1 MKSNLLEAAAEILSK
16 SKSSAPAEPMHKS
29 DADVED
35 LGGDTP
41 TVHQAS
47 NPDATTGKK
56 ATAPGA
62 APRVGAMPPAKLKE
76 EKDDEDEDED
86 EMEDDEDEKMKNEQ
100 IEEAVDHKKFMA
112 TYTRNEN
119 NNRHME
125 NVLHLAKHYGTE
137 DDVKAAQSHINA
149 AKKAGH
155 NIEHKEN
162 SALHAKLW
170 NKMNE
175 TLPKN
180 KSYGKWPS
188 PIPRVKI
195 KEDVDAMFEDET
207 ISEDFKSKV
216 STIFE
221 ARVHDRVSQIQE
233 ELEAQYTQSLEEAIA
248 DVTVSITERV
258 NDYLNYVVEEWMQEN
273 AIAIE
278 KGLRTE
284 LTEEFIVGLRNLFVE
299 NYIDIPDEKV
309 DLVEELSTKV
319 EDLESKLNEQIDIS
333 IELVK
338 ELNES
343 KKIEAFHTVTEGL
356 TQTQI
361 EKLKT
366 LVESVE
372 FTTEEE
378 FVEKLETIKENYFPS
393 DVKRADESSLHESV
407 EDPDTANSVKISDPR
422 MAVYAQAISRTLAK

>member
-35 LGGDTP
+35 VGGDTP

-47 NPDATTGKK
+47 NPDATKPIKK

-86 EMEDDEDEKMKNEQ
+86 ELDEATARDAEKKNPGLKRANQDLRDLIKKTNDPKKLADLKHLQKNKHKLYEMEDDEDEKEEMK
-100 IEEAVDHKKFMA
+100 
-112 TYTRNEN
+112 
-119 NNRHME
+119 
-125 NVLHLAKHYGTE
+125 
-137 DDVKAAQSHINA
+137 
-149 AKKAGH
+149 
-155 NIEHKEN
+155 KE
-162 SALHAKLW
+162 
-170 NKMNE
+170 
-175 TLPKN
+175 
-180 KSYGKWPS
+180 SYGKTM
-188 PIPRVKI
+188 
-195 KEDVDAMFEDET
+195 KEDVESMFEGET

-248 DVTVSITERV
+248 DVTVSMTERV

-422 MAVYAQAISRTLAK
+422 MAVYAQAISRTLVK

>member
-1 MKSNLLEAAAEILSK
+1 MKSNLLEAAAEILTK

-35 LGGDTP
+35 LGGDTL

-76 EKDDEDEDED
+76 AKEKEDDEDED
-86 EMEDDEDEKMKNEQ
+86 EMEDEKEEKMK
-100 IEEAVDHKKFMA
+100 
-112 TYTRNEN
+112 
-119 NNRHME
+119 
-125 NVLHLAKHYGTE
+125 
-137 DDVKAAQSHINA
+137 
-149 AKKAGH
+149 
-155 NIEHKEN
+155 KE
-162 SALHAKLW
+162 
-170 NKMNE
+170 
-175 TLPKN
+175 
-180 KSYGKWPS
+180 SYGKTM
-188 PIPRVKI
+188 
-195 KEDVDAMFEDET
+195 KEDVEAMFEGET
-207 ISEDFKSKV
+207 ISEDFKSRV

-233 ELEAQYTQSLEEAIA
+233 TLEAQYNQSLEEAIA
-248 DVTVSITERV
+248 DVTTSITERI

-284 LTEEFIVGLRNLFVE
+284 LTEEFIVGLRNLFAE

-309 DLVEELSTKV
+309 DIVEELSTKV
-319 EDLESKLNEQIDIS
+319 EELESQLNEQIDIS
-333 IELVK
+333 IGLVK

-393 DVKRADESSLHESV
+393 GVKRADESLLHESV
-407 EDPDTANSVKISDPR
+407 EDPETTNNVKISDPR
-422 MAVYAQAISRTLAK
+422 MAAYAKTISRTLPR

>member
-76 EKDDEDEDED
+76 AKEKEDDEEEMEDEDED
-86 EMEDDEDEKMKNEQ
+86 EKEEMK
-100 IEEAVDHKKFMA
+100 
-112 TYTRNEN
+112 
-119 NNRHME
+119 
-125 NVLHLAKHYGTE
+125 
-137 DDVKAAQSHINA
+137 
-149 AKKAGH
+149 
-155 NIEHKEN
+155 KE
-162 SALHAKLW
+162 
-170 NKMNE
+170 
-175 TLPKN
+175 
-180 KSYGKWPS
+180 SYGKTM
-188 PIPRVKI
+188 
-195 KEDVDAMFEDET
+195 KEDVESMFEGET

-248 DVTVSITERV
+248 DVTVSMTERV

-422 MAVYAQAISRTLAK
+422 MAAYAQVISRTLAK

>member
-29 DADVED
+29 EADVED
-35 LGGDTP
+35 VGGDTP

-47 NPDATTGKK
+47 NPDATKPIKK

-76 EKDDEDEDED
+76 AKEKEDDEEEMEDEDED
-86 EMEDDEDEKMKNEQ
+86 EKEEMK
-100 IEEAVDHKKFMA
+100 
-112 TYTRNEN
+112 
-119 NNRHME
+119 
-125 NVLHLAKHYGTE
+125 
-137 DDVKAAQSHINA
+137 
-149 AKKAGH
+149 
-155 NIEHKEN
+155 KE
-162 SALHAKLW
+162 
-170 NKMNE
+170 
-175 TLPKN
+175 
-180 KSYGKWPS
+180 SYGKTM
-188 PIPRVKI
+188 
-195 KEDVDAMFEDET
+195 KEDIESMFEGET

-248 DVTVSITERV
+248 DVTVSMTERV

-422 MAVYAQAISRTLAK
+422 MAAYAQVISRTLAK

>member
-29 DADVED
+29 EADVED
-35 LGGDTP
+35 VGGDTP

-47 NPDATTGKK
+47 NPDATKPIKK

-76 EKDDEDEDED
+76 AKEKEDDEEEMEDEDED
-86 EMEDDEDEKMKNEQ
+86 EKEEMK
-100 IEEAVDHKKFMA
+100 
-112 TYTRNEN
+112 
-119 NNRHME
+119 
-125 NVLHLAKHYGTE
+125 
-137 DDVKAAQSHINA
+137 
-149 AKKAGH
+149 
-155 NIEHKEN
+155 KE
-162 SALHAKLW
+162 
-170 NKMNE
+170 
-175 TLPKN
+175 
-180 KSYGKWPS
+180 SYGKTM
-188 PIPRVKI
+188 
-195 KEDVDAMFEDET
+195 KEDVESMFEGET

-248 DVTVSITERV
+248 DVTVSMTERV

-361 EKLKT
+361 EKLKS

-393 DVKRADESSLHESV
+393 DVKRADEASLHESV

-422 MAVYAQAISRTLAK
+422 MAAYAQVISRTLAK

>member
-29 DADVED
+29 EADVED
-35 LGGDTP
+35 VGGDTP

-47 NPDATTGKK
+47 NPDATKPIKK

-86 EMEDDEDEKMKNEQ
+86 EMEDDEDEKMK
-100 IEEAVDHKKFMA
+100 
-112 TYTRNEN
+112 
-119 NNRHME
+119 
-125 NVLHLAKHYGTE
+125 
-137 DDVKAAQSHINA
+137 
-149 AKKAGH
+149 
-155 NIEHKEN
+155 KE
-162 SALHAKLW
+162 
-170 NKMNE
+170 
-175 TLPKN
+175 
-180 KSYGKWPS
+180 SYGKTM
-188 PIPRVKI
+188 
-195 KEDVDAMFEDET
+195 KEDVESMFEGET

-248 DVTVSITERV
+248 DVTVSMTERV

-393 DVKRADESSLHESV
+393 GVKRADESSLHESV

-422 MAVYAQAISRTLAK
+422 MAVYAQTISRTLPK

>member
-76 EKDDEDEDED
+76 EKDDEDEDELD
-86 EMEDDEDEKMKNEQ
+86 EATARDAEKKNPGLKRANQDLRDLIKKTNDPKKLADLKHLQKNKHKLYEMEDEDEDEKEEMK
-100 IEEAVDHKKFMA
+100 
-112 TYTRNEN
+112 
-119 NNRHME
+119 
-125 NVLHLAKHYGTE
+125 
-137 DDVKAAQSHINA
+137 
-149 AKKAGH
+149 
-155 NIEHKEN
+155 KE
-162 SALHAKLW
+162 
-170 NKMNE
+170 
-175 TLPKN
+175 
-180 KSYGKWPS
+180 SYGKTM
-188 PIPRVKI
+188 
-195 KEDVDAMFEDET
+195 KEDVDAMFEGET
-207 ISEDFKSKV
+207 ISEDFKSRV

-248 DVTVSITERV
+248 DVTVSMTERV

-361 EKLKT
+361 EKLRT

-393 DVKRADESSLHESV
+393 DVKRANESSLHESV

-422 MAVYAQAISRTLAK
+422 MAAYAQVISRTLAK

>member
-29 DADVED
+29 EADVED
-35 LGGDTP
+35 VGGDTP

-47 NPDATTGKK
+47 NPDATKPIKK

-76 EKDDEDEDED
+76 AKEKEDDEEEMEDEDED
-86 EMEDDEDEKMKNEQ
+86 EKEEMK
-100 IEEAVDHKKFMA
+100 
-112 TYTRNEN
+112 
-119 NNRHME
+119 
-125 NVLHLAKHYGTE
+125 
-137 DDVKAAQSHINA
+137 
-149 AKKAGH
+149 
-155 NIEHKEN
+155 KE
-162 SALHAKLW
+162 
-170 NKMNE
+170 
-175 TLPKN
+175 
-180 KSYGKWPS
+180 SYGKTM
-188 PIPRVKI
+188 
-195 KEDVDAMFEDET
+195 KEDVESMFEGET

-248 DVTVSITERV
+248 DVTVSMTERV

-422 MAVYAQAISRTLAK
+422 MAAYAQVISRTLAK

>member
-1 MKSNLLEAAAEILSK
+1 MKSNLLEAAAEILTK

-41 TVHQAS
+41 TTHQAS

-56 ATAPGA
+56 ATPPGA

-76 EKDDEDEDED
+76 AKEKEDDEEEMEDEDED
-86 EMEDDEDEKMKNEQ
+86 EKEEKMK
-100 IEEAVDHKKFMA
+100 
-112 TYTRNEN
+112 
-119 NNRHME
+119 
-125 NVLHLAKHYGTE
+125 
-137 DDVKAAQSHINA
+137 
-149 AKKAGH
+149 
-155 NIEHKEN
+155 KE
-162 SALHAKLW
+162 
-170 NKMNE
+170 
-175 TLPKN
+175 
-180 KSYGKWPS
+180 SYGKTM
-188 PIPRVKI
+188 
-195 KEDVDAMFEDET
+195 KEDVDAMFEGET
-207 ISEDFKSKV
+207 ISEDFKSRV

-233 ELEAQYTQSLEEAIA
+233 TLEAQYNQSLEEAIA
-248 DVTVSITERV
+248 DVTASITERI

-284 LTEEFIVGLRNLFVE
+284 LTEEFIVGLRNLFAE

-309 DLVEELSTKV
+309 DIVEELSTKV
-319 EDLESKLNEQIDIS
+319 EELESQLNEQIDIS
-333 IELVK
+333 IGLVK

-361 EKLKT
+361 EKLKS

-393 DVKRADESSLHESV
+393 GVKRADESLLHESV
-407 EDPDTANSVKISDPR
+407 EDPETTNNVKISDPR
-422 MAVYAQAISRTLAK
+422 MAAYAKTISRTLPR

>member
-41 TVHQAS
+41 TTHQAS

-56 ATAPGA
+56 AVAPGA

-76 EKDDEDEDED
+76 AKDEDEDEERD
-86 EMEDDEDEKMKNEQ
+86 DEEMEDEKEEKMK
-100 IEEAVDHKKFMA
+100 
-112 TYTRNEN
+112 
-119 NNRHME
+119 
-125 NVLHLAKHYGTE
+125 
-137 DDVKAAQSHINA
+137 
-149 AKKAGH
+149 
-155 NIEHKEN
+155 KE
-162 SALHAKLW
+162 
-170 NKMNE
+170 
-175 TLPKN
+175 
-180 KSYGKWPS
+180 SYGKTM
-188 PIPRVKI
+188 
-195 KEDVDAMFEDET
+195 KEDVDAMFEGET

-284 LTEEFIVGLRNLFVE
+284 LTEDFIVGLRNLFVE

-319 EDLESKLNEQIDIS
+319 EDLETKLNEQIDIS

-361 EKLKT
+361 EKLKS

-393 DVKRADESSLHESV
+393 DVKRANEASLHESV

-422 MAVYAQAISRTLAK
+422 MAAYAKTISRTLPR

>member
-41 TVHQAS
+41 TKHQAS

-86 EMEDDEDEKMKNEQ
+86 DEMEDEKEDKMK
-100 IEEAVDHKKFMA
+100 
-112 TYTRNEN
+112 
-119 NNRHME
+119 
-125 NVLHLAKHYGTE
+125 
-137 DDVKAAQSHINA
+137 
-149 AKKAGH
+149 
-155 NIEHKEN
+155 KE
-162 SALHAKLW
+162 
-170 NKMNE
+170 
-175 TLPKN
+175 
-180 KSYGKWPS
+180 SYGKTM
-188 PIPRVKI
+188 
-195 KEDVDAMFEDET
+195 KEDVDAMFEGEV

-221 ARVHDRVSQIQE
+221 ARIHDRVSQIQE
-233 ELEAQYTQSLEEAIA
+233 ELEDQYNDALENAIS
-248 DVTVSITERV
+248 DVTIAITEKV
-258 NDYLNYVVEEWMQEN
+258 NDYLNYVVEEWMEEN

-284 LTEEFIVGLRNLFVE
+284 LTEDFIVGLRNLFTE
-299 NYIDIPDEKV
+299 NYINIPDEKV
-309 DLVEELSTKV
+309 DIVEELTTKV
-319 EDLESKLNEQIDIS
+319 EELETQLNEQIDVS
-333 IELVK
+333 IELSK
-338 ELNES
+338 QLNES
-343 KKIEAFHTVTEGL
+343 KKIELFHIVTEDL
-356 TQTQI
+356 THTQS
-361 EKLKT
+361 EKLRS

-378 FVEKLETIKENYFPS
+378 FVEKIETIKENYFPS
-393 DVKRADESSLHESV
+393 GVKRANESMLHETV
-407 EDPDTANSVKISDPR
+407 EDPETANAVKISDPR
-422 MAVYAQAISRTLAK
+422 MAAYAHAISRTIVK

>member
-41 TVHQAS
+41 TTHQAS

-56 ATAPGA
+56 ATPPGA

-76 EKDDEDEDED
+76 EKDDEDEDE
-86 EMEDDEDEKMKNEQ
+86 MEDEDEKEEKMK
-100 IEEAVDHKKFMA
+100 
-112 TYTRNEN
+112 
-119 NNRHME
+119 
-125 NVLHLAKHYGTE
+125 
-137 DDVKAAQSHINA
+137 
-149 AKKAGH
+149 
-155 NIEHKEN
+155 KE
-162 SALHAKLW
+162 
-170 NKMNE
+170 
-175 TLPKN
+175 
-180 KSYGKWPS
+180 SYGKTM
-188 PIPRVKI
+188 
-195 KEDVDAMFEDET
+195 KEDVDAMFEGET
-207 ISEDFKSKV
+207 ISEDFKSRV

-233 ELEAQYTQSLEEAIA
+233 TLEAQYNQSLEEAIA
-248 DVTVSITERV
+248 DVTTSITERI

-284 LTEEFIVGLRNLFVE
+284 LTEEFIVGLRNLFAE

-309 DLVEELSTKV
+309 DIVEELSTKV
-319 EDLESKLNEQIDIS
+319 EELESQLNEQIDIS
-333 IELVK
+333 IGLVK

-356 TQTQI
+356 TQTQV
-361 EKLKT
+361 EKLKS

-393 DVKRADESSLHESV
+393 GVKRANEASLHESV
-407 EDPDTANSVKISDPR
+407 EDPDTANNVKISDPR
-422 MAVYAQAISRTLAK
+422 MAAYAQVISRTLAK

>member
-41 TVHQAS
+41 SVHQAS
-47 NPDATTGKK
+47 NPDATKNTKK

-62 APRVGAMPPAKLKE
+62 APRVGAMSAEKLKE
-76 EKDDEDEDED
+76 AKEKEKEDEEEMEDEDED
-86 EMEDDEDEKMKNEQ
+86 EKEEMK
-100 IEEAVDHKKFMA
+100 
-112 TYTRNEN
+112 
-119 NNRHME
+119 
-125 NVLHLAKHYGTE
+125 
-137 DDVKAAQSHINA
+137 
-149 AKKAGH
+149 
-155 NIEHKEN
+155 KEN
-162 SALHAKLW
+162 
-170 NKMNE
+170 
-175 TLPKN
+175 
-180 KSYGKWPS
+180 YGKTM
-188 PIPRVKI
+188 
-195 KEDVDAMFEDET
+195 KEDVESMFEGET
-207 ISEDFKSKV
+207 ISEDFRTKV

-233 ELEAQYTQSLEEAIA
+233 GLEAQYNQSLEEAIA
-248 DVTVSITERV
+248 EVTTAITERV

-273 AIAIE
+273 SLAIE

-309 DLVEELSTKV
+309 DLVEELSSKV
-319 EDLESKLNEQIDIS
+319 EQLQTQLNEQIDVS

-343 KKIEAFHTVTEGL
+343 KKIEVFHSMTEGL

-361 EKLKT
+361 EKLKS

-378 FVEKLETIKENYFPS
+378 FAEKLETIKENYFPS
-393 DVKRADESSLHESV
+393 DVKRGNESSLHESV
-407 EDPDTANSVKISDPR
+407 EDPELTNQVKISDPR
-422 MAVYAQAISRTLAK
+422 MAAYAQVISRTLAK

>member
-29 DADVED
+29 EADVED
-35 LGGDTP
+35 VGGDTP
-41 TVHQAS
+41 TVHQTS
-47 NPDATTGKK
+47 NPDATKPIKK

-76 EKDDEDEDED
+76 AKKEDDEEEMEDEEDEDEKE
-86 EMEDDEDEKMKNEQ
+86 EMK
-100 IEEAVDHKKFMA
+100 
-112 TYTRNEN
+112 
-119 NNRHME
+119 
-125 NVLHLAKHYGTE
+125 
-137 DDVKAAQSHINA
+137 
-149 AKKAGH
+149 
-155 NIEHKEN
+155 KEN
-162 SALHAKLW
+162 
-170 NKMNE
+170 
-175 TLPKN
+175 
-180 KSYGKWPS
+180 YGKTM
-188 PIPRVKI
+188 
-195 KEDVDAMFEDET
+195 KEDVESMFEGET

-233 ELEAQYTQSLEEAIA
+233 ALEAQYNQSLEEAIA
-248 DVTVSITERV
+248 EVTTAITERV

-273 AIAIE
+273 SLAIE

-309 DLVEELSTKV
+309 DLVEELSSKV
-319 EDLESKLNEQIDIS
+319 EQLQTQLNEQIDVS

-343 KKIEAFHTVTEGL
+343 KKIEVFHSMTEGL

-361 EKLKT
+361 EKLKS

-378 FVEKLETIKENYFPS
+378 FAEKLETIKENYFPS
-393 DVKRADESSLHESV
+393 DVKRGNESSLHESV
-407 EDPDTANSVKISDPR
+407 EDPELTNQVKISDPR
-422 MAVYAQAISRTLAK
+422 MAAYAQVISRTLAK

>member
-29 DADVED
+29 EADVED
-35 LGGDTP
+35 VGGDTP

-47 NPDATTGKK
+47 NPDATKPIKK

-86 EMEDDEDEKMKNEQ
+86 EMEDDEDEKMK
-100 IEEAVDHKKFMA
+100 
-112 TYTRNEN
+112 
-119 NNRHME
+119 
-125 NVLHLAKHYGTE
+125 
-137 DDVKAAQSHINA
+137 
-149 AKKAGH
+149 
-155 NIEHKEN
+155 KE
-162 SALHAKLW
+162 
-170 NKMNE
+170 
-175 TLPKN
+175 
-180 KSYGKWPS
+180 SYGKTM
-188 PIPRVKI
+188 
-195 KEDVDAMFEDET
+195 KEDVESMFEGET

-422 MAVYAQAISRTLAK
+422 MAAYAQVISRTLAK

>member
-29 DADVED
+29 EADVED
-35 LGGDTP
+35 VGGDTP

-76 EKDDEDEDED
+76 AKKEDDEEEMED
-86 EMEDDEDEKMKNEQ
+86 EDDEDEKEEMK
-100 IEEAVDHKKFMA
+100 
-112 TYTRNEN
+112 
-119 NNRHME
+119 
-125 NVLHLAKHYGTE
+125 
-137 DDVKAAQSHINA
+137 
-149 AKKAGH
+149 
-155 NIEHKEN
+155 KEN
-162 SALHAKLW
+162 
-170 NKMNE
+170 
-175 TLPKN
+175 
-180 KSYGKWPS
+180 YGKTM
-188 PIPRVKI
+188 
-195 KEDVDAMFEDET
+195 KEDVESMFEGET

-221 ARVHDRVSQIQE
+221 ARVHDRVAQIQE

-248 DVTVSITERV
+248 DVTVSMTERV

-361 EKLKT
+361 EKLKS

-393 DVKRADESSLHESV
+393 GVKRANESSLHESV
-407 EDPDTANSVKISDPR
+407 EDPDTANSVKISYPR

>member
-29 DADVED
+29 EADVED
-35 LGGDTP
+35 VGGDTP

-47 NPDATTGKK
+47 NPDATKPIKK

-86 EMEDDEDEKMKNEQ
+86 EMEDDEDEKMK
-100 IEEAVDHKKFMA
+100 
-112 TYTRNEN
+112 
-119 NNRHME
+119 
-125 NVLHLAKHYGTE
+125 
-137 DDVKAAQSHINA
+137 
-149 AKKAGH
+149 
-155 NIEHKEN
+155 KE
-162 SALHAKLW
+162 
-170 NKMNE
+170 
-175 TLPKN
+175 
-180 KSYGKWPS
+180 SYGKTM
-188 PIPRVKI
+188 
-195 KEDVDAMFEDET
+195 KEDVESMFEGET

-221 ARVHDRVSQIQE
+221 ARVHDRVSQIKE

-248 DVTVSITERV
+248 DVTVSMTERV

-422 MAVYAQAISRTLAK
+422 MAAYAQVISRTLAK

>member
-47 NPDATTGKK
+47 NPDATTGKR

-86 EMEDDEDEKMKNEQ
+86 EMEDDEDEKMK
-100 IEEAVDHKKFMA
+100 
-112 TYTRNEN
+112 
-119 NNRHME
+119 
-125 NVLHLAKHYGTE
+125 
-137 DDVKAAQSHINA
+137 
-149 AKKAGH
+149 
-155 NIEHKEN
+155 KE
-162 SALHAKLW
+162 
-170 NKMNE
+170 
-175 TLPKN
+175 
-180 KSYGKWPS
+180 SYGKTM
-188 PIPRVKI
+188 
-195 KEDVDAMFEDET
+195 KEDVESMFEGET

-248 DVTVSITERV
+248 DVTVSMTERV

-422 MAVYAQAISRTLAK
+422 MAAYAQVISRTLAK

>member
-29 DADVED
+29 DADVEE

-41 TVHQAS
+41 TTHQAS
-47 NPDATTGKK
+47 NPDATKNTKK

-62 APRVGAMPPAKLKE
+62 APRVGAMPAAKLKE
-76 EKDDEDEDED
+76 EKDEDEDE
-86 EMEDDEDEKMKNEQ
+86 EMEDEEMEDEKEDKMK
-100 IEEAVDHKKFMA
+100 
-112 TYTRNEN
+112 
-119 NNRHME
+119 
-125 NVLHLAKHYGTE
+125 
-137 DDVKAAQSHINA
+137 
-149 AKKAGH
+149 
-155 NIEHKEN
+155 KE
-162 SALHAKLW
+162 
-170 NKMNE
+170 
-175 TLPKN
+175 
-180 KSYGKWPS
+180 SYGKM
-188 PIPRVKI
+188 
-195 KEDVDAMFEDET
+195 KEDVDSIFEGET
-207 ISEDFKSKV
+207 ISEDFRTKV

-233 ELEAQYTQSLEEAIA
+233 ALEAQYNESLEEAIA
-248 DVTVSITERV
+248 DVTTAITERV

-273 AIAIE
+273 SLAIE

-309 DLVEELSTKV
+309 DLVEELSSKV
-319 EDLESKLNEQIDIS
+319 EQLQTQLNEQIDVS

-343 KKIEAFHTVTEGL
+343 KKIEVFHSMTEGL

-361 EKLKT
+361 EKLKS

-378 FVEKLETIKENYFPS
+378 FAEKLETIKENYFPS
-393 DVKRADESSLHESV
+393 DVKRGNESSLHESV
-407 EDPDTANSVKISDPR
+407 EDPELTNQVKISDPR
-422 MAVYAQAISRTLAK
+422 MAAYAQVISRTLAK